1 MPLPRKLTLIA
12 LVLAVPLQARATPHL
27 WQDGVAKAK
36 VEKPEKGSPSTATL
50 PDFTKLAQRAMGA
63 VVAISTVE
71 QKDPG
76 EDPIKDLLDP
86 KKSDS
91 QKGLGS
97 GFFVNSEGYIVTNA
111 HVVEGATKITVTA
124 RVEGHN
130 REFPVRVIGYDR
142 PTDVGLLKVDAESG
156 VVFPTLPL
164 GDSDELQVAE
174 WVAAVG
180 NPYGLA
186 HSVTVGVVSYKGRTD
201 VAPAGRDGYYDYIQT
216 DASINPG
223 NSGGPLLNVRGEV
236 VGIAN
241 AVNAVGQGIGFA
253 VPINMAKQV
262 LGALLEEGRVRRSW
276 LGVTVEDLTPELA
289 RDLDLPPSLSGVVI
303 SEVAEGGPGAK
314 AGLSSGDVITQFDGT
329 RVDDAQKLRWLAATA
344 GIGRAVTVAFQRG
357 GKPQKAMATLALM
370 PESQPTAN
378 VAQPVALGLLV
389 REVDVPTARSEGMA
403 LPLGALVREVKPGSP
418 AQRAGVQEGD
428 VILKINDLNIHA
440 PSTLV
445 RAFNHVESGSV
456 AKLVLRRRGE
466 TFFLALRKP

>member
-1 MPLPRKLTLIA
+1 MPLLRTVA
-12 LVLAVPLQARATPHL
+12 VATVLFVGSQIDPAPL
-27 WQDGVAKAK
+27 WQEGLTRIKT
-36 VEKPEKGSPSTATL
+36 EKTDKPSAPAATL
-50 PDFTKLAQRAMGA
+50 PDFTKLAHRAMSA

-76 EDPIKDLLDP
+76 EDPIKDLLEP
-86 KKSDS
+86 KKPDA

-97 GFFVNSEGYIVTNA
+97 GFFVNSDGYIVTNA

-130 REFPVRVIGYDR
+130 REYPVRIIGTDR
-142 PTDVGLLKVDAESG
+142 ATDVALLKVEADDGEA
-156 VVFPTLPL
+156 FPTLPL
-164 GDSDELQVAE
+164 GDSEELQVAE
-174 WVAAVG
+174 WVAAIG

-262 LGALLEEGRVRRSW
+262 LGGLLKEGKVRRSW

-289 RDLDLPPSLSGVVI
+289 RDLELPASLSGVVV
-303 SEVAEGGPGAK
+303 SDVVEGGPGAR
-314 AGLSSGDVITQFDGT
+314 AGLRSGDVITQFNGT
-329 RVDDAQKLRWLAATA
+329 RVDDAQRLRWLAATA
-344 GIGRAVTVAFQRG
+344 GAGKSVGLAYQRG
-357 GKPQKAMATLALM
+357 GKAERTNATLAVM
-370 PESQPTAN
+370 PESEPTTS
-378 VAQPVALGLLV
+378 VPQPVMVGLVV
-389 REVDVPTARSEGMA
+389 REVDVPTARSEGLA
-403 LPLGALVREVKPGSP
+403 LPLGACVREVKPSSP
-418 AQRAGVQEGD
+418 AQRAGVQIGD
-428 VILKINDLNIHA
+428 VILKVNDLNIHA
-440 PSTLV
+440 ASTLS
-445 RAFNHVESGSV
+445 RAFNRVESGGL
-456 AKLVLRRRGE
+456 AKMVLRRHGE
-466 TFFLALRKP
+466 TMFLALRKP